1 MLLLMLL
8 LSKKIHLQIS
18 GPNLNSLLETGLIN
32 YSIVNILSL
41 EEDLNQNVFQP

>member
-1 MLLLMLL
+1 MLF

-18 GPNLNSLLETGLIN
+18 SPNLNSVLETGLIN
-32 YSIVNILSL
+32 YSIANILSL